1 MILGYVAPSVMHSFG
16 ISMQEFAPAQSLYFF
31 GMMLGGI
38 VAGVIS
44 DKFGR
49 RTTFMLGCFTF
60 STATILTGMTDNIY
74 TFTLWRVVTGFA
86 VLGTETTV
94 LTYLAENLSSQDR
107 SKWFGIVAG
116 VGHISIPFIGF
127 IAMKVVPMGPEAWR
141 WLFYQGVLGYIPL
154 VLAYFFMKESP
165 RWLIANGRQAEAE
178 AVIESYTGVAVDL
191 TKASE
196 QYKKTVAQKPTVLQT
211 FKKIFGDPK
220 YRRRTIILFLITAGQ
235 NIPSFAFLG
244 WNTTLLQQIGVSPEN
259 SLLISSV
266 GAVGIPLGI
275 LASGYFGP
283 MGGRKLSL
291 GIQMLLVGA
300 LIVAYNNV
308 GTNIPL
314 LMVIYFLFQFI
325 TLCCAMSL
333 HLYLSESYST
343 EIRNTGTGVV
353 IAGGRLSVAI
363 SQQII
368 PYIFAALSFSGVC
381 TYLVALCILGGL
393 AALVL
398 GWRTGNV
405 SLESVS

>member
-1 MILGYVAPSVMHSFG
+1 MAEKRPNNYFDGIPTSHKQIQAFICVVLAYIFDQIDNMILGYVAPSVMHSFG

-165 RWLIANGRQAEAE
+165 AG
-178 AVIESYTGVAVDL
+178 SSPMVARPKL
-191 TKASE
+191 RPLW
-196 QYKKTVAQKPTVLQT
+196 KPTRVC
-211 FKKIFGDPK
+211 
-220 YRRRTIILFLITAGQ
+220 
-235 NIPSFAFLG
+235 
-244 WNTTLLQQIGVSPEN
+244 
-259 SLLISSV
+259 
-266 GAVGIPLGI
+266 
-275 LASGYFGP
+275 
-283 MGGRKLSL
+283 LS
-291 GIQMLLVGA
+291 I
-300 LIVAYNNV
+300 
-308 GTNIPL
+308 
-314 LMVIYFLFQFI
+314 
-325 TLCCAMSL
+325 
-333 HLYLSESYST
+333 
-343 EIRNTGTGVV
+343 
-353 IAGGRLSVAI
+353 
-363 SQQII
+363 
-368 PYIFAALSFSGVC
+368 
-381 TYLVALCILGGL
+381 
-393 AALVL
+393 
-398 GWRTGNV
+398 
-405 SLESVS
+405 